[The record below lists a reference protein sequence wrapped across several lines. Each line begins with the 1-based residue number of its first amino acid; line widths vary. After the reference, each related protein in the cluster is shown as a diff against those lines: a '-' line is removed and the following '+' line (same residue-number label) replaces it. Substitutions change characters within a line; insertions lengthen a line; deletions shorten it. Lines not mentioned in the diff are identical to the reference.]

1 MAAEE
6 EQEFLLSFRVL
17 KTLPTPSF
25 SSRGWKFVSQEGVSR
40 PGIEIFMLMKP
51 FSGSS
56 INITT
61 AFWGTGTP
69 YKATFFFPTSTVE
82 ARVKYWGDSP
92 WGFLEEIWRLY
103 AALKIGRAHV

>member
-6 EQEFLLSFRVL
+6 EQEFLLSFRLL

-92 WGFLEEIWRLY
+92 WGFL
-103 AALKIGRAHV
+103 KIKFFSSSGAS